1 MTAFYNGIAFHNTDH
16 LEKKGEVPGL
26 LLQRF
31 PDQTRLAL
39 GEGDHQRGRFY
50 AQVSTG
56 CEIRFVTSAYFYRI
70 SLSSY
75 LEDTHVMV
83 FCGDYLHSVHPIP
96 AGKVTTLHI
105 EAPPSLY
112 QSEDWVREGGRFGCQ
127 VWRILFHKQSCGV
140 FCGLDTFG
148 HEVRPPKEEELPRKK
163 WLAYGS
169 SITFGGDVHL
179 ASNMYVLQAARRLG
193 VDVFNKAVAGSCF
206 CDSSMTGYLASLRDW
221 DIATLE
227 LGINMLNR
235 FTVEQFEERCRALSQ
250 ALLKGNPGKPV
261 VLITAYP
268 AFALFAEAG
277 SQRQKYLD
285 FERVLKEIA
294 GEDATGCLHLIEGKD
309 ILRDVQGL
317 TVDMTHPSD
326 DGHIMMG
333 QNLAQALAPY
343 LQPSI

>member
-1 MTAFYNGIAFHNTDH
+1 MTAIHDRISFHNVDH
-16 LEKKGEVPGL
+16 LEKKGELSGL

-31 PDQTRLAL
+31 PDPIRLAL
-39 GEGDHQRGRFY
+39 GQGDHERGRFF

-56 CEIRFVTSAYFYRI
+56 CEIRFVTDAYFYRL

-75 LEDTHVMV
+75 LEDTHVMI
-83 FCGDYLHSVHPIP
+83 FCGDYLHSVHQIP

-105 EAPPSLY
+105 EIPPSLF
-112 QSEDWVREGGRFGCQ
+112 QSESWVREGGRFDCR
-127 VWRILFHKQSCGV
+127 VWRVLFHKQSCGV
-140 FCGLDTFG
+140 FCELDAFG
-148 HEVRPPKEEELPRKK
+148 HEVRPPEPQEVPQIK

-179 ASNMYVLQAARRLG
+179 ASNAYVLQAARRLG
-193 VDVFNKAVAGSCF
+193 ADVYNKAVAGSCF
-206 CDSSMTGYLASLRDW
+206 CDSAMIEYLSSLKGW

-235 FTVEQFEERCRALSQ
+235 FTVEEFENRSRDLTQ
-250 ALLKGNPGKPV
+250 ALLKANPGKPV

-268 AFALFAEAG
+268 AHALFGGNAAQKE
-277 SQRQKYLD
+277 KYLA
-285 FERVLKEIA
+285 FEEILKKIRQ
-294 GEDATGCLHLIEGKD
+294 EDKSRCLHLIEGKD

-333 QNLAQALAPY
+333 QRLAEELERI
-343 LQPSI
+343 LKEI

>member
-1 MTAFYNGIAFHNTDH
+1 MMTSVQNNISFHNTDH

-31 PDQTRLAL
+31 PEEVRLSL
-39 GEGDHQRGRFY
+39 GEGDHERGRFY

-56 CEIRFVTSAYFYRI
+56 CEIRFVTDAYFFRL

-83 FCGDYLHSVHPIP
+83 FCGDYLHSFHPIP

-105 EAPPSLY
+105 EVPASLF
-112 QSEDWVREGGRFGCQ
+112 QSESWVREGGRFDCQ
-127 VWRILFHKQSCGV
+127 VWRILFHKQSCGI

-148 HEVRPPKEEELPRKK
+148 HEVRPPEPEEVPKIK

-179 ASNMYVLQAARRLG
+179 AANMYVQQAARRLKA
-193 VDVFNKAVAGSCF
+193 DVYNKAVAGSCF
-206 CDSSMTGYLASLRDW
+206 CDSLMIEYLASLRGW

-235 FTVEQFEERCRALSQ
+235 FTVEEFERRSRTLSH
-250 ALLKGNPGKPV
+250 ALLKANPGKPV

-268 AFALFAEAG
+268 AHALFNGQDA
-277 SQRQKYLD
+277 SRQKYLD
-285 FERVLKEIA
+285 FEEVLKKIQR
-294 GEDATGCLHLIEGKD
+294 EDTSGCLYLAEGKN

-333 QNLAQALAPY
+333 QNLAEELEKI
-343 LQPSI
+343 LKR